1 VPLSLIGGGTFL
13 YLKCNNSA
21 FPFIKIFPK
30 IDLTPLFMRTNL
42 HTILKTKQ
50 GGIMSKHVL
59 MVMTSHELMGDT
71 GKKTGMW
78 LEEFA
83 APYYAFKDAGY
94 TLTLAS
100 PMGGQVPIDPN
111 SLADDAMTD
120 DAIRYTKDEV
130 ARSAVASTIPLE
142 DVRADEFDAVFYPGG
157 HGPLWDLSDNAHS
170 IKLIED
176 TIAAKKP
183 VGAVCHA
190 PIVLKDVKDPE
201 GKYLVDGKA
210 VTGFSNSEEA
220 AMELTEVVPYL
231 VEDELVK
238 KGGKYESADD
248 FAVKVCS
255 DGMLVTG
262 QNPPSSRPAAD
273 ALINLLS

>member
-1 VPLSLIGGGTFL
+1 
-13 YLKCNNSA
+13 
-21 FPFIKIFPK
+21 
-30 IDLTPLFMRTNL
+30 
-42 HTILKTKQ
+42 
-50 GGIMSKHVL
+50 MSKRLL
-59 MVMTSHELMGDT
+59 MVMTSHDIMGDT

-83 APYYAFKDAGY
+83 APYYAFLDKGY
-94 TLTLAS
+94 SITLAS

-120 DAIRYTKDEV
+120 DAIRYTKDEI
-130 ARSAVASTIPLE
+130 ARSAVESTIALE
-142 DVRADEFDAVFYPGG
+142 DVRTDEFDAVFYPGG

-176 TIAAKKP
+176 MIASKKP

-190 PIVLKDVKDPE
+190 PIVLKEVKTPE
-201 GKYLVDGKA
+201 GKYLVEGKT

-231 VEDELVK
+231 VEDELSK
-238 KGGKYESADD
+238 KGGNFESAED
-248 FAVKVCS
+248 FNVKVCT
-255 DGMLVTG
+255 DGLLVTG
-262 QNPPSSRPAAD
+262 QNPASSRPAAE
-273 ALINLLS
+273 ALIELLD

>member
-1 VPLSLIGGGTFL
+1 
-13 YLKCNNSA
+13 
-21 FPFIKIFPK
+21 
-30 IDLTPLFMRTNL
+30 M
-42 HTILKTKQ
+42 TKR
-50 GGIMSKHVL
+50 ML
-59 MVMTSHELMGDT
+59 MVMTSHEIMGDT

-83 APYYAFKDAGY
+83 APYYAFKDKGY
-94 TLTLAS
+94 TITLAS

-120 DAIRYTKDEV
+120 DAVRYTKDEL
-130 ARSAVASTIPLE
+130 ARSAMASTIPLE

-170 IKLIED
+170 IKLIEEMV
-176 TIAAKKP
+176 AAEKP

-190 PIVLKDVKDPE
+190 PIVLKDVKAPNGE
-201 GKYLVDGKA
+201 HLVKGKA

-220 AMELTEVVPYL
+220 AMELTDVVPYL
-231 VEDELVK
+231 VEDELK
-238 KGGKYESADD
+238 KSGGTFEKADD
-248 FAVKVCS
+248 FAVKVCT
-255 DGMLVTG
+255 DGLLVTG

-273 ALINLLS
+273 ALIALLS

>member
-1 VPLSLIGGGTFL
+1 
-13 YLKCNNSA
+13 
-21 FPFIKIFPK
+21 
-30 IDLTPLFMRTNL
+30 
-42 HTILKTKQ
+42 
-50 GGIMSKHVL
+50 MSKRML
-59 MVMTSHELMGDT
+59 MVMTSHEIMGDT

-83 APYYAFKDAGY
+83 APYYAFKDQGY
-94 TLTLAS
+94 TITLAS

-120 DAIRYTKDEV
+120 DAMRYTKDEL
-130 ARSAVASTIPLE
+130 ARSAIASTVPLE

-157 HGPLWDLSDNAHS
+157 HGPLWDLSDNVHS

-176 TIAAKKP
+176 FIAANKP

-190 PIVLKDVKDPE
+190 SIALKDVKTPD
-201 GKYLVDGKA
+201 GKYLVEGKS

-220 AMELTEVVPYL
+220 AVELTDVVPYL

-238 KGGKYESADD
+238 KGGNYESVED
-248 FAVKVCS
+248 FAVKVCT
-255 DGMLVTG
+255 DGLLVTG
-262 QNPPSSRPAAD
+262 QNPSSSRPAAD
-273 ALINLLS
+273 ALIKLLS

>member
-1 VPLSLIGGGTFL
+1 
-13 YLKCNNSA
+13 
-21 FPFIKIFPK
+21 
-30 IDLTPLFMRTNL
+30 
-42 HTILKTKQ
+42 
-50 GGIMSKHVL
+50 MSKHVL

-94 TLTLAS
+94 TLTLTS

-111 SLADDAMTD
+111 SLTDDAMTD

-176 TIAAKKP
+176 TI
-183 VGAVCHA
+183 VVR
-190 PIVLKDVKDPE
+190 V
-201 GKYLVDGKA
+201 KA
-210 VTGFSNSEEA
+210 VT
-220 AMELTEVVPYL
+220 MMRVTCYTYLTV
-231 VEDELVK
+231 
-238 KGGKYESADD
+238 STIR
-248 FAVKVCS
+248 C
-255 DGMLVTG
+255 
-262 QNPPSSRPAAD
+262 
-273 ALINLLS
+273 LLLRHSVAT

>member
-1 VPLSLIGGGTFL
+1 
-13 YLKCNNSA
+13 
-21 FPFIKIFPK
+21 
-30 IDLTPLFMRTNL
+30 
-42 HTILKTKQ
+42 
-50 GGIMSKHVL
+50 MSKRML
-59 MVMTSHELMGDT
+59 MVMTSHEIMGDT
-71 GKKTGMW
+71 GEKTGMW

-83 APYYAFKDAGY
+83 APYYAFKDQGY
-94 TLTLAS
+94 TITLAS

-120 DAIRYTKDEV
+120 DAVRYTKDEI
-130 ARSAVASTIPLE
+130 ARSAIASTIPLE

-176 TIAAKKP
+176 TIAANKP

-190 PIVLKDVKDPE
+190 PIVLKDVKTPAGQYLVE
-201 GKYLVDGKA
+201 GKQ
-210 VTGFSNSEEA
+210 VTGFTNSEEA

-238 KGGKYESADD
+238 KGGKFEKADD
-248 FAVKVCS
+248 FAVKVCT
-255 DGMLVTG
+255 DGLLVTG

-273 ALINLLS
+273 ALIKLLA

>member
-1 VPLSLIGGGTFL
+1 
-13 YLKCNNSA
+13 
-21 FPFIKIFPK
+21 
-30 IDLTPLFMRTNL
+30 
-42 HTILKTKQ
+42 
-50 GGIMSKHVL
+50 MSKHVL

-120 DAIRYTKDEV
+120 DAIRYTKDDL

-142 DVRADEFDAVFYPGG
+142 DVRAEEFDAVFYPGG

-176 TIAAKKP
+176 TIAANKP

-231 VEDELVK
+231 VEDELVN
-238 KGGKYESADD
+238 KGGKYASADD

-255 DGMLVTG
+255 DGLLVTG

>member
-1 VPLSLIGGGTFL
+1 
-13 YLKCNNSA
+13 
-21 FPFIKIFPK
+21 
-30 IDLTPLFMRTNL
+30 
-42 HTILKTKQ
+42 
-50 GGIMSKHVL
+50 MSKRML
-59 MVMTSHELMGDT
+59 MVMTSHEIMGDT

-83 APYYAFKDAGY
+83 APYYAFKDQGY
-94 TLTLAS
+94 TITLAS

-120 DAIRYTKDEV
+120 DAMRYTKDEV
-130 ARSAVASTIPLE
+130 ARSAIASTIPLE
-142 DVRADEFDAVFYPGG
+142 DVRAEEFDAVFYPGG
-157 HGPLWDLSDNAHS
+157 HGPLWDLSDNVHS

-176 TIAAKKP
+176 TIAANKP

-190 PIVLKDVKDPE
+190 PIVLKDVKTPD
-201 GKYLVDGKA
+201 GKYLVEGKS

-220 AMELTEVVPYL
+220 AMELTDVVPYL

-238 KGGKYESADD
+238 KGGKYESADN
-248 FAVKVCS
+248 FAVKVCT
-255 DGMLVTG
+255 DGLLVTG

-273 ALINLLS
+273 SLIKLLS